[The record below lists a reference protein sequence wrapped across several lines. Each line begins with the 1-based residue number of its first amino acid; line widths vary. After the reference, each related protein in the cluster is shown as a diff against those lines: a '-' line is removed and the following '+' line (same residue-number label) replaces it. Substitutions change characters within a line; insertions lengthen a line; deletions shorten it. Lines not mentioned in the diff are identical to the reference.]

1 MMVTMMMMMVT
12 MMMMM
17 VTMMMMM
24 VTMMMKMIIINRV
37 FKEPVSN
44 FFETGCRVS
53 QVSRVSL

>member
-1 MMVTMMMMMVT
+1 
-12 MMMMM
+12 MM

-24 VTMMMKMIIINRV
+24 VTMMMKMIIIINRV